1 MPDKVFAL
9 EGNGSRP
16 SHFGD
21 GYSEAEISYTLNHVE
36 QHGVCYGID
45 QQGGKGGANYTENV
59 APTMA
64 SDSHGT
70 PHAVCFGADIRNGK
84 LNEEI
89 NGTLQAKDNG
99 GWNANTNQVICYG
112 IGSYDSNSWKSSNPH
127 SGVYLAE
134 TARTLDAIQCGNP
147 ACNQGGTL
155 IVECSDNESV

>member
-21 GYSEAEISYTLNHVE
+21 GYSESEISYTLNHVE

-45 QQGGKGGANYTENV
+45 QQGGKGGANYIENV

-70 PHAVCFGADIRNGK
+70 PHA
-84 LNEEI
+84 
-89 NGTLQAKDNG
+89 
-99 GWNANTNQVICYG
+99 ICYG
-112 IGSYDSNSWKSSNPH
+112 IGGYDSNSWKSSNPY
-127 SGVYLAE
+127 SGVYIAE

-147 ACNQGGTL
+147 ACNQGGTA
-155 IVECSDNESV
+155 IVEYRNNESI